1 IKQKF
6 SPGGQNPSVKLLRGL
21 SAPWRALTLGSTS
34 PHTGAHPAEAS
45 RGSWW
50 SPTGKSRRRAR
61 SLRSSSLAQTGNGAV
76 TLGAGRAACPTATSL
91 GGFEISE
98 KNAVQTPS

>member
-6 SPGGQNPSVKLLRGL
+6 SPGGQNPSVKLLPGL

-34 PHTGAHPAEAS
+34 PAHPAEAS

-61 SLRSSSLAQTGNGAV
+61 SLRSSSLVQTGNAV
-76 TLGAGRAACPTATSL
+76 SAELTAPWQPVL
-91 GGFEISE
+91 EGLKYQE
-98 KNAVQTPS
+98 KKKCSADPFVRD